1 MASVARSLHSCS
13 QAWVYVS
20 SSWNESSQPY
30 PVTSSS
36 GPVRNVQ
43 PAAFASR
50 IDAMM
55 RSRLPCGEWRTAGR
69 RGTESCEARLR
80 GACARTVRSIAHWFR
95 LHVATRASGMAPV
108 AFSLRLSSAPSTWQR
123 GWTDSRKVS
132 ARSAP
137 PARAVSRPRPNM
149 VRRWQ
154 GELSVWSNSRQ
165 KYKSQGTFEAHL
177 PPGVTLPSILEFD
190 QPVSKEEVEM
200 RAGTPVD
207 ITLSAES
214 ERYRKSL
221 MAMETTFDNRKVLPA
236 RRTDDA
242 PPSMLIIGMEIGP
255 PLKLTLHVGGA
266 EVELREAGEA
276 KARHA
281 SNGASNGA
289 GNGAA
294 SSNGAG
300 NGANANV
307 APSVGVKR
315 PRDDEHNKNN
325 EGEREPR
332 IDSEWLKGMDVEV
345 KTNFFR
351 LNVGDGLVVTQ

>member
-1 MASVARSLHSCS
+1 
-13 QAWVYVS
+13 
-20 SSWNESSQPY
+20 
-30 PVTSSS
+30 
-36 GPVRNVQ
+36 
-43 PAAFASR
+43 
-50 IDAMM
+50 
-55 RSRLPCGEWRTAGR
+55 
-69 RGTESCEARLR
+69 
-80 GACARTVRSIAHWFR
+80 
-95 LHVATRASGMAPV
+95 MAPV
-108 AFSLRLSSAPSTWQR
+108 AFSLSSAPSTWQLDA
-123 GWTDSRKVS
+123 DSREKF
-132 ARSAP
+132 RSSCTP
-137 PARAVSRPRPNM
+137 WAVSRPRPNM

-177 PPGVTLPSILEFD
+177 PPGVTLPSILEFE

-214 ERYRKSL
+214 GRYAKSL
-221 MAMETTFDNRKVLPA
+221 MAMKTTFAESKVLPA

-266 EVELREAGEA
+266 EVELREVGEA
-276 KARHA
+276 EARHA

-289 GNGAA
+289 GDGAA

-332 IDSEWLKGMDVEV
+332 ISSEWLKGMDVEV

-351 LNVGDGLVVTQ
+351 LDVGDGLVVTQ